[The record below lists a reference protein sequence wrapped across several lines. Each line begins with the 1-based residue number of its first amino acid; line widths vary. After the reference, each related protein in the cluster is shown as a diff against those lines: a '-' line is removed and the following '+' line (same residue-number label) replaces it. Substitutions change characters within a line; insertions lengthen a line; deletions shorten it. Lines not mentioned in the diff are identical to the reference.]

1 YAVDIHAVTITVVDG
16 LSVTELVVHM
26 TGADIVAADEA
37 AVEDDTMAIEADT
50 GAVLA
55 GDDTVGL
62 VDDDGVGDADAV
74 CDGVIHGGAVE
85 SDAVGVDV
93 GNQLFCADQVGIC
106 SFADWVTAINA
117 MACTGDGAVVDDD
130 DMAVGTTFIAVIDGH
145 AVASLGR
152 AVTVVRVVAG
162 IIFIEIVRAGSID
175 RAAREYLAVV
185 GHHHV
190 AAKLDGCCR
199 I

>member
-1 YAVDIHAVTITVVDG
+1 MVDDGAATGCDAVSTIGQTTGVQAACTGATDRAPVFDVGYAVDIHAVTITVVDG

-106 SFADWVTAINA
+106 SFADWVTAIN
-117 MACTGDGAVVDDD
+117 
-130 DMAVGTTFIAVIDGH
+130 
-145 AVASLGR
+145 
-152 AVTVVRVVAG
+152 
-162 IIFIEIVRAGSID
+162 
-175 RAAREYLAVV
+175 
-185 GHHHV
+185 
-190 AAKLDGCCR
+190 
-199 I
+199 